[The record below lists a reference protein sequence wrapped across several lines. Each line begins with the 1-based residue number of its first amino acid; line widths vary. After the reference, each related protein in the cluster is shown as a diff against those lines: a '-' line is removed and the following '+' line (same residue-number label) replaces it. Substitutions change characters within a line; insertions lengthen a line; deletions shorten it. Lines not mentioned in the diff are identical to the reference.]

1 MILLNKI
8 HPVHAHCVPRP
19 TSYPFCQGFPLSPS
33 ATHIHKS
40 QYIKPKPNKNC
51 PFCIVPYSPP
61 LPAPKKKPTPC
72 STLRLH
78 QNMRI
83 RSSGSHPP
91 QRSLSPPPDLL
102 SSMLQEEPPSPPPYK
117 PSIFSP
123 TKAKMMTT
131 PPSSSPFDQQAPHVM
146 VSRINARLSSN
157 IDNGA
162 DSKDIFFKTS
172 RFFAQDDETTT
183 DHSWCMS
190 TNER

>member
-1 MILLNKI
+1 MLGQGNARELIERGLLSDSFSSIKSI
-8 HPVHAHCVPRP
+8 PYSLAACLVPRR
-19 TSYPFCQGFPLSPS
+19 TLFARDASPS
-33 ATHIHKS
+33 PSGLCHPHSQITIIETEQKS
-40 QYIKPKPNKNC
+40 SL
-51 PFCIVPYSPP
+51 FAS
-61 LPAPKKKPTPC
+61 
-72 STLRLH
+72 LH
-78 QNMRI
+78 QNMRSI
-83 RSSGSHPP
+83 NSGTHP

-123 TKAKMMTT
+123 IKAKMMTT

-162 DSKDIFFKTS
+162 DSKGTFFNSS
-172 RFFAQDDETTT
+172 RLFAQDDETTT
-183 DHSWCMS
+183 DDSWSIS